1 MGNVWFK
8 SESLDSWGQNGRK
21 KANERVFQE
30 QVIAWIIAV
39 KVVDIFGNDTMKIIE
54 VGV

>member
-1 MGNVWFK
+1 MA
-8 SESLDSWGQNGRK
+8 ET
-21 KANERVFQE
+21 KANERPFQE

-39 KVVDIFGNDTMKIIE
+39 KVADIFGNNTMKIIE